1 MKTNQ
6 LIIAASFIS
15 ATFFV
20 GCAEAPKKEA
30 TEEKVEVVEEE
41 VIIEEEEEET
51 AQLMLPSPIQI
62 AAMFNR
68 SGLTYNAELTNSPDA
83 VSNYNTK
90 TKKFLNFGI
99 YSADMAYAVLNDKQ
113 QAAIDYL
120 AAIKTLSD
128 ETGMEAIFGSG
139 DLINR
144 FEKNIGTRDS
154 VLRILTEIKIKT
166 DSYLQENKDQAKT
179 AVFFAGAWV
188 EGMYLGANSAGGA
201 DMVRARVLEQ
211 MNVVPSLVE
220 ALKSQKES
228 SEELTA
234 LSAQLSELNDFYGGK
249 VDYNSEG
256 DATLAEED
264 MTVLTEKITA
274 IRSMIVS
281 M

>member
-6 LIIAASFIS
+6 FILAASFAS
-15 ATFFV
+15 AVFFV

-30 TEEKVEVVEEE
+30 TEETVEIVEEE
-41 VIIEEEEEET
+41 VIEDEEET

-68 SGLTYNAELTNSPDA
+68 SGLTYNAELPNPSEA

-144 FEKNIGTRDS
+144 FEKNIGSKDS

-166 DSYLQENKDQAKT
+166 DSYLQDNKDQAKT
-179 AVFFAGAWV
+179 AVFFAGAWI
-188 EGMYLGANSAGGA
+188 EGMYLGAKSSKGTDN
-201 DMVRARVLEQ
+201 MIRARVLEQ
-211 MNVVPSLVE
+211 MNLLPSLI
-220 ALKSQKES
+220 AGLKGQKEPS
-228 SEELTA
+228 NELTE
-234 LSAQLSELNDFYGGK
+234 LTNMLSEMNEFYGEQ

-274 IRSMIVS
+274 IRTMIVS
-281 M
+281 A